1 MNKPSI
7 TFGNVS
13 ILWNGSCKNVF
24 IPSLQSYNGLQYDRS
39 SNSIIGIIYC
49 HNINQSRLTNLA
61 SRLIHIEDLRGNHV
75 LKNVILCTT
84 QWDTLEH
91 KSVGER
97 RLQNLIN
104 DHWNEMLDLGAHLT
118 RHDNTYKS
126 VEEMLGLI
134 VGKEAVKAILL
145 TELGR
150 PEMTV
155 LSKAAF
161 KQNYEGTKR
170 LMQEIRSTLLKEVA
184 DRAKIKRSAEEYRRQ
199 QKFAHVLDELDRVKT
214 AQEKEVIMWRIEK
227 EMEDQELKRKMWK
240 AIQRA
245 RAGRIERDHTKL
257 CQRLTEATGLNF
269 IVHPAR
275 TASGYFDYVPVS
287 GTKLLERTLLGN
299 GIGTEQQNQGYRCKY
314 IAGFPSFWFDCEY
327 CLLIQPIWI
336 QYLRFHSRL
345 NLLLA
350 SMPSPLNSLP
360 KYFELLMLTFSWTRS
375 TRYSTQTFLYPTQAS
390 GRLSNT

>member
-1 MNKPSI
+1 MNKSSI

-13 ILWNGSCKNVF
+13 ILWNSSCKDVF
-24 IPSLQSYNGLQYDRS
+24 IPRLQSYNGLQYDRS
-39 SNSIIGIIYC
+39 SNSITGIIYC

-61 SRLIHIEDLRGNHV
+61 SRLIHIFKDLHEDQAM
-75 LKNVILCTT
+75 KNVILCTT

-91 KSVGER
+91 QSVGER

-104 DHWNEMLDLGAHLT
+104 DHWNKVLDLGAHLT
-118 RHDNTYKS
+118 RHDNTRKS

-134 VGKEAVKAILL
+134 VGKKAVKAILL

-155 LSKAAF
+155 LSKATF

-170 LMQEIRSTLLKEVA
+170 LMQEIRSTLLKEAA

-199 QKFAHVLDELDRVKT
+199 QKFAHVLDKLDRVKT

-240 AIQRA
+240 AIQMA
-245 RAGRIERDHTKL
+245 REGRIERDYTKL

-269 IVHPAR
+269 LVDPACA
-275 TASGYFDYVPVS
+275 TSYNFGYAP
-287 GTKLLERTLLGN
+287 GMKLLERTHLGN
-299 GIGTEQQNQGYRCKY
+299 GIGMEQQNQGYQRKY

-336 QYLRFHSRL
+336 QYLRFHSKL

-350 SMPSPLNSLP
+350 SMPSLLNSLP
-360 KYFELLMLTFSWTRS
+360 KYFETLMLTFSWTRS
-375 TRYSTQTFLYPTQAS
+375 TKYLTQKFLYPTQAS
-390 GRLSNT
+390 ERLSNT